1 MNLATIDHL
10 LTTTRNVRKRLDFT
24 RPVAPEVVERC
35 IEIATQAP
43 TGSNLQGW
51 SFVVVDEAQKR
62 QQVAEVYRK
71 AFSEYRQMIHTGTPG
86 AESDNAPVGLL
97 VQTSLK
103 SPQVAYVAHVL
114 ADLTDQM
121 SQHRPI

>member
-51 SFVVVDEAQKR
+51 SFVVVDEVQKR

-71 AFSEYRQMIHTGTPG
+71 AFSEYRQMMMDQAPTFDPDDLRVKLRPRIG
-86 AESDNAPVGLL
+86 ESSV
-97 VQTSLK
+97 
-103 SPQVAYVAHVL
+103 YL
-114 ADLTDQM
+114 ADHSRKRRCLL
-121 SQHRPI
+121 SPV